1 LTPEY
6 GIIVNIDKYIIYI
19 INDDGNIEKEIVEY
33 CIDGFIQS
41 NGFNEYISKNRILL
55 HDSKTNMIQINEP
68 FTELKY
74 EVSNI
79 KFIMLTIILKTNE
92 EYNVDLKTP
101 FNYYVV
107 GNTLDCLFFKY
118 YLKHV
123 LNIKIND
130 NVPFEYTINIIDND
144 ANMKEINQNDI
155 IKIKKDSYELLRL
168 N

>member
-19 INDDGNIEKEIVEY
+19 INDNGNIEKEIAEY

-118 YLKHV
+118 YLKNV

-130 NVPFEYTINIIDND
+130 NIPFEYTINIIDND

-155 IKIKKDSYELLRL
+155 IKIKKDSYELLKL